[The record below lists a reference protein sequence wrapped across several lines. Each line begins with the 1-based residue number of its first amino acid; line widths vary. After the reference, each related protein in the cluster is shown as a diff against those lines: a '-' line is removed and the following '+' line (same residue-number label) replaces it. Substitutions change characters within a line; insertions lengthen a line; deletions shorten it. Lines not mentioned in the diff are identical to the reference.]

1 MIRPTQQR
9 QSSSEDQSLTGLIAA
24 TFTPMLADGSLNLSA
39 VPQVVDYV
47 LNQGASGL
55 FLNGS
60 TGESSSLTTDERMAV
75 TDAYVEATQSRAP
88 IVVHVGHNSLS
99 DARVMA
105 AHAAQSK
112 VHAIAVAP
120 PSYFKPSCVDEVV
133 DCLAEVAE
141 AAPQTPLYY
150 YHIPA
155 LTGVS
160 IKGLDLLERA
170 DEKLPSFAGIKF
182 SHLQMDD
189 LMRCVNHEQ
198 GRYNILFGSD
208 EMCLAGLAMGAA
220 GAVGSTYNFLGPFF
234 RAMIDALEAGDL
246 VAAQEHQLQA
256 TRIIHALLAH
266 GGLNAIKATMNLV
279 GIDCGPTRKPL
290 VNLGSGQIKAL
301 QESLETAGLPCCV

>member
-1 MIRPTQQR
+1 MTKPTQQR
-9 QSSSEDQSLTGLIAA
+9 GPSNVGQSLTGLIAA
-24 TFTPMLADGSLNLSA
+24 SFTPMLADGSLNLSV

-60 TGESSSLTTDERMAV
+60 TGESSSLTTEERMAV

-99 DARVMA
+99 DARIMA
-105 AHAAQSK
+105 AHAAEAN

-120 PSYFKPSCVDEVV
+120 PSYFKPSGVDEVV
-133 DCLAEVAE
+133 DCLAEIAE
-141 AAPQTPLYY
+141 VAPQTPLYY

-160 IKGLDLLERA
+160 IRGLDLLERA

-189 LMRCVNHEQ
+189 LIRCVNHEQ

-234 RAMIDALEAGDL
+234 RAMIDALKAGDM
-246 VAAQEHQLQA
+246 ATAQEHQLQA
-256 TRIIHALLAH
+256 TTIIHAILKH

-279 GIDCGPTRKPL
+279 GVDCGPSRLPL
-290 VNLGSGQIKAL
+290 VDLGGAQIDTL
-301 QESLETAGLPCCV
+301 QKSLETAGLPCFV